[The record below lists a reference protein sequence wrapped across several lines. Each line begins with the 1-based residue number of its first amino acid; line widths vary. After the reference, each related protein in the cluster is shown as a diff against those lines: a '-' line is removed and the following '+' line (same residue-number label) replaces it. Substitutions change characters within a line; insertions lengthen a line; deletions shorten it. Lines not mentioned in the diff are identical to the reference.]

1 MKNFILNLFFKT
13 ELNEITSLL
22 KSIDGKLKNKL

>member
-13 ELNEITSLL
+13 ELKEITSLL